1 MLFLLFFA
9 THASPIMETK
19 IKELVKMLTVIS
31 WFSPRIKDI
40 HYSIYVDY
48 ALAKSK
54 HYCRMEDGKKALY
67 WSQLASKYLLKRIDL
82 LSKKR
87 A

>member
-1 MLFLLFFA
+1 
-9 THASPIMETK
+9 
-19 IKELVKMLTVIS
+19 MLTVIS

-48 ALAKSK
+48 ALKKSK
-54 HYCRMEDGKKALY
+54 YYCKMRDGKKALY
-67 WSQLASKYLLKRIDL
+67 WSQLASKYLIKRFEL
-82 LSKKR
+82 MSRKR